1 MGKTDAAADAK
12 VIGSFG
18 AGERQ
23 AKKSRA
29 GWAKGKQIFFFFFG
43 AGVTRRRHGR
53 AGASPAAPDPDLFP
67 GVYFPNNNNKL
78 VADSKLGGEIKGNQ
92 TKIL

>member
-18 AGERQ
+18 AGERR

-29 GWAKGKQIFFFFFG
+29 GWAKGKQIILFFG

-53 AGASPAAPDPDLFP
+53 AGVSPAAPDPDPFP
-67 GVYFPNNNNKL
+67 RVYFF
-78 VADSKLGGEIKGNQ
+78 Q
-92 TKIL
+92 TTTTNWLQIPSRVGK